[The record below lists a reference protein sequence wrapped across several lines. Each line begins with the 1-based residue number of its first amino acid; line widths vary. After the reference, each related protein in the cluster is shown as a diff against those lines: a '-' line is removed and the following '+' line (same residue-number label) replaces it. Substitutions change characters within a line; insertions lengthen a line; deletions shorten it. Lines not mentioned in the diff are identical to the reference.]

1 MDKWMRPALQQR
13 IKPRSGDIW
22 CSVPPKSGTTW
33 SMNIVH
39 QLRSGGDE
47 DLEDIYAE
55 VRWPEI
61 FERPGQ
67 TEEELQAFWE
77 ALPDR
82 RAFKT
87 YARRKTTK
95 QITVQNTMMDI

>member
-1 MDKWMRPALQQR
+1 
-13 IKPRSGDIW
+13 
-22 CSVPPKSGTTW
+22 
-33 SMNIVH
+33 MNIVH

-67 TEEELQAFWE
+67 TEQELEAFWE